1 MKNLM
6 YLVSLFYIGSL
17 LAVSIIF
24 CSCSAHRQFT
34 IKGKT
39 RIVTVDTTIINH
51 NGGVKI
57 QTKR

>member
-6 YLVSLFYIGSL
+6 YLVSLFYICGL

-24 CSCSAHRQFT
+24 CSCSVHRQYT

-39 RIVTVDTTIINH
+39 RIVTVDTTIITH
-51 NGGVKI
+51 NDSVKI

>member
-6 YLVSLFYIGSL
+6 YLVSLFYICSL

-24 CSCSAHRQFT
+24 CSCSVHRQCT

-39 RIVTVDTTIINH
+39 LIVTVDTTIINH
-51 NGGVKI
+51 NGSVKI